1 MKKIHIL
8 FLLIIAIITFSVS
21 CKKNEPPPPPP
32 VATNPVFKVS
42 PDSLKFAIAGG
53 SLTVT
58 DSMSGSR
65 WAATSDQTWCTLSV
79 NNSTSATSQIT
90 VTTTAN
96 PYMGVRTAKLM
107 FVMDSK
113 TVKYVYVSQAGRTT
127 LYPNYNTTPIA
138 PDVTGMSSTA
148 LQLAAKIGLGLNLGN
163 TMEAPGGETGWGSP
177 VITENIIKFMK
188 QSGFN
193 TIRIPCAWYGHMD
206 NATDA
211 HIKTDWLN
219 RVKEV
224 VGYCVNN
231 DMYVLLNI
239 HWDGGW
245 LENNIP
251 TNNQA
256 KKDSVN
262 AMQKAFWEQIA
273 TTMRDFDEH
282 LMFASANE
290 PNTGTNN
297 VGDPLKFAT
306 LLSYH
311 QTFIN
316 AVRSTG
322 GRNTYRSLVIQG
334 QSDLMS
340 TAKLPTD
347 PTPNRMM
354 YEEHNYTPFQF
365 CALGGDA
372 SWGKMFYYWGAA
384 NHSTIEPD
392 RNPNWDCEEGALTTY
407 FKMLK
412 ANFVDK
418 GIPVLM
424 GEYGAYRRD
433 GSANIPKD
441 LALHEKSVDYWIT
454 YVTKTAIANGVKP
467 IWWDTGGL
475 LDRSKLTVNDQRSL
489 DAIIAGSK

>member
-21 CKKNEPPPPPP
+21 CKKNGTPTPLP
-32 VATNPVFKVS
+32 VVTNPVFKFS

-53 SLTVT
+53 ILTVT

-65 WAATSDQTWCTLSV
+65 WDATSDQTWCTLSA

-96 PYMGVRTAKLM
+96 PYMGVRTAKLL

-148 LQLAAKIGLGLNLGN
+148 VQLAAKMGLGWNIGN
-163 TMEAPGGETGWGSP
+163 TMEAPGGETGWGNP
-177 VITENIIKFMK
+177 LITENYIKFVK

-193 TIRIPCAWYGHMD
+193 AIRIPCAWYLHMD
-206 NATDA
+206 NAIDA

-219 RVKEV
+219 RVKQV
-224 VGYCVNN
+224 VQYCVNN

-245 LENNIP
+245 LDCTP
-251 TNNQA
+251 A

-290 PNTGTNN
+290 PDTHSSAAQMN
-297 VGDPLKFAT
+297 V

-322 GRNTYRSLVIQG
+322 GKNTYRSLVIQG
-334 QSDLMS
+334 DS
-340 TAKLPTD
+340 KLISVNAFPTD
-347 PTPNRMM
+347 PTPNRIMF
-354 YEEHNYTPFQF
+354 EEHNYTPFQF
-365 CALGGDA
+365 CALDGDA
-372 SWGKMFYYWGAA
+372 SWGKMFYYWGAGH
-384 NHSTIEPD
+384 HSTIEPD
-392 RNPNWDCEEGALTTY
+392 RNPNWDCEENAQTLY
-407 FKMLK
+407 FQGIK
-412 ANFVDK
+412 ANFIDK

-441 LALHEKSVDYWIT
+441 LPTHEASVDYWIT
-454 YVTKTAIANGVKP
+454 FTTKTAITNGLKP
-467 IWWDTGGL
+467 FYWDTGGI
-475 LDRSKLTVNDQRSL
+475 LDRSNNTVKDQRSL

>member
-1 MKKIHIL
+1 MKKLQIL
-8 FLLIIAIITFSVS
+8 FLLVVAIITFSVS
-21 CKKNEPPPPPP
+21 CKKNDSGNTPDP
-32 VATNPVFKVS
+32 VVTKPIFKIT
-42 PDSLKFAIAGG
+42 PDSLKFPIAGG

-58 DSMSGSR
+58 DSMNGSG
-65 WAATSDQTWCTLSV
+65 WAAASDQTWCTLSA
-79 NNSTSATSQIT
+79 NSSTSATSQIT

-96 PYMGVRTAKLM
+96 PYMGVRTAKLL
-107 FVMDSK
+107 FVMDTK

-127 LYPNYNTTPIA
+127 LYPSYNASPIN
-138 PDVTGMSSTA
+138 PDATGMNSTA
-148 LQLAAKIGLGLNLGN
+148 VQLAAKLKLGWNIGN
-163 TMEAPGGETGWGSP
+163 TMEAPGGETGWGNP
-177 VITENIIKFMK
+177 PITEDYIKFVK

-193 TIRIPCAWYGHMD
+193 AIRIPCAWYLHMD

-219 RVKEV
+219 RVKQV

-245 LENNIP
+245 LVSNGTI
-251 TNNQA
+251 A
-256 KKDSVN
+256 SKDSVN

-290 PNTGTNN
+290 PDTHNSAAQMN
-297 VGDPLKFAT
+297 L

-322 GRNTYRSLVIQG
+322 GKNAYRSLVIQG
-334 QSDLMS
+334 DNQLISVS
-340 TAKLPTD
+340 AFPTD
-347 PTPNRMM
+347 PTPNRIM
-354 YEEHNYTPFQF
+354 YEDHNYNPWQF
-365 CALGGDA
+365 CAMDGDA

-392 RNPNWDCEEGALTTY
+392 HNPNWDCEEDSQTKY
-407 FKMLK
+407 FQMIK
-412 ANFVDK
+412 AKFVDK

-424 GEYGAYRRD
+424 GEYGAYRRG
-433 GSANIPKD
+433 GSAHIPKD
-441 LALHEKSVDYWIT
+441 LALHNKSIDDWIT
-454 YVTKTAIANGVKP
+454 FTTKTAIANGVKP
-467 IWWDTGGL
+467 FWWDTSGI
-475 LDRSKLTVNDQRSL
+475 LDRSNNTVKDQRSL
-489 DAIIAGSK
+489 DALIAGGK